1 MSARYVRLCARAP
14 FTMETPHSCAALAA
28 NRFASLPNPA
38 RPPPSCLPNP
48 HHRMLFPDA
57 SSKLPRAAAT
67 VLADHNMH
75 LKFRK
80 ELDRSTRKWLRY
92 CRAVLRHEA
101 AQPLDGGGG
110 SAVCQRGSCAHGRR
124 CLTVC
129 CVVATV
135 AVATARQWAPLESL
149 KNADSLGG
157 TLELAHAGGAVARA
171 RRFVL
176 DGVRGLRLPCF
187 LPHENERRERAARQ
201 KSAQRISAIRPN

>member
-135 AVATARQWAPLESL
+135 AVATARQWAAPLESL
-149 KNADSLGG
+149 KTAPATRLAGPWSLRMQV
-157 TLELAHAGGAVARA
+157 AQSHARA
-171 RRFVL
+171 GLCSTGSVACASRAFFPMRTKGESEPRGRRV
-176 DGVRGLRLPCF
+176 
-187 LPHENERRERAARQ
+187 RRESQ
-201 KSAQRISAIRPN
+201 P